1 MSSGAANTPAMAARP
16 QRNHA
21 LPFLLITILI
31 DAIGIGIIVPVR
43 PDLIT
48 ELTGLSLSDGAL
60 WGGALI
66 FVYAL
71 MNFLFAPVLGNL
83 SDRFGRRPVLI
94 VGLSVLAVDY
104 VLMALAPNIWW
115 LLAGRTMSGIAA
127 ATFTTAN
134 AYIAD
139 VTAPEDRAKSYGLLG
154 AAWGLGFMLGPVLGG
169 LVAEWSDS
177 TRAPFWVA
185 AALAAANAFYGWA
198 LLPESLLPEKRRAF
212 SWARANTIGAFRT
225 VARYPGMVGLLAA
238 LVCYQLAHD
247 ANPAIWAF
255 YTMYKFDWDAGD
267 VGLSLGFVGI
277 CLIVTMGWLTGVLV
291 PRLGE
296 RRAVI
301 FGFTCAA
308 LGFLGYATA
317 TQSWMMYL
325 YTMLFAMVGVGSSA
339 LRSILSQ
346 QVPDNAQGELQGAMS
361 SVTGLTAIVAPLVMT
376 GLFNA
381 FSGADAVAYI
391 PGAPYYLSSLA
402 MALSIALVVIYIG
415 RLAVAAKPA
424 AKRAL

>member
-1 MSSGAANTPAMAARP
+1 MSGDAGISAASHADEPRLK
-16 QRNHA
+16 HA

-31 DAIGIGIIVPVR
+31 DAIGIGIIIPVR

-48 ELTGLSLSDGAL
+48 ELTGLSLSEGAV

-94 VGLSVLAVDY
+94 AGLSILAVDY
-104 VLMALAPNIWW
+104 IVMALAPNIWW

-154 AAWGLGFMLGPVLGG
+154 AAWGAGFMLGPVVGG
-169 LVAEWSDS
+169 FVADWTDS

-185 AALAAANAFYGWA
+185 AALAGANALYGW
-198 LLPESLLPEKRRAF
+198 LVLPESLSAQNRRPF
-212 SWARANTIGAFRT
+212 EWARANTIGAVR
-225 VARYPGMVGLLAA
+225 AMAKYPGMLGLLAA
-238 LVCYQLAHD
+238 MVCYQLAHD

-277 CLIVTMGWLTGVLV
+277 CLIITMGWLTGVLV

-296 RRAVI
+296 RRSVI
-301 FGFTCAA
+301 FGFTCAG

-317 TQSWMMYL
+317 TQSWQMYA
-325 YTMLFAMVGVGSSA
+325 YTVLFAMVGIGSSA
-339 LRSILSQ
+339 LRSLLSK
-346 QVPDNAQGELQGAMS
+346 QVPDNAQGELQGAITS
-361 SVTGLTAIVAPLVMT
+361 IVGLTAILSPLVMT

-381 FSGADAVAYI
+381 FTGPQAI
-391 PGAPYYLSSLA
+391 PHLPGAPYYLA
-402 MALSIALVVIYIG
+402 SIAMGVSVALVLYFIG
-415 RLAVAAKPA
+415 KVAVAASSGTRP
-424 AKRAL
+424 